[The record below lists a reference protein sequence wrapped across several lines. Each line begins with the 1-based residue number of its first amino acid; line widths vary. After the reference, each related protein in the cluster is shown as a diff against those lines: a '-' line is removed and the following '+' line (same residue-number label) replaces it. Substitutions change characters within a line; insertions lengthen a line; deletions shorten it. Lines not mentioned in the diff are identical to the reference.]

1 MVHDDTYIILDLPM
15 LPVHSASMPQP
26 PAPAATDPGMPRHA
40 LAQYI
45 FNSLLLMFCYMLPIF
60 IFDVVVNVVDHLP
73 KDNKKLGAH
82 DQHEDGQGK

>member
-1 MVHDDTYIILDLPM
+1 MSLPQLGEPLKHPPMVHDDTYIILDLPM

-45 FNSLLLMFCYMLPIF
+45 FNSLLLMFCFFCY
-60 IFDVVVNVVDHLP
+60 N
-73 KDNKKLGAH
+73 
-82 DQHEDGQGK
+82 